1 VTSGNTSGGIPIVT
15 VVTAAIDVA
24 RSRSERVFVVGGMV
38 RDLVMGRQIGDFDL
52 DLVVEGDGIAFAREL
67 RERLA
72 CSIREHQ
79 PFLTAKLLTVEIVS
93 SSQEGALLTEVDV
106 ASARR
111 ETYERPGA
119 LPTVTAASIE
129 EDLWRRDFSANAIA
143 IPLERYQ
150 ALMSGEASI
159 EHIANDLTDPCGGW
173 SDIQGATLRI
183 LHPKSFVD
191 DPTRLF
197 RAARY
202 LSRLSFH
209 FDMTTLAGF
218 VEAVKGGALT
228 TLSPRRVWN
237 EVLVA
242 LDEETPSE
250 VIQEFTQRGLFGQ
263 LPVVSAGDP
272 LWLLEALERLEAI
285 RAHIGSEMFQ
295 QAGRVLLVANMLR
308 DGREDVVRAVH
319 ESNKMIQRAGA
330 VLLAVNSPEA
340 LRMIPDVAA
349 AYCLHGGAELQRLL
363 EACLR
368 EVRQ

>member
-1 VTSGNTSGGIPIVT
+1 MTSGSTNSGIPVAK
-15 VVTAAIDVA
+15 VVESAVDIAE
-24 RSRSERVFVVGGMV
+24 RRGERVFVVGGMV
-38 RDLVMGRQIGDFDL
+38 RDLVMERPLGDFDL
-52 DLVVEGDGIAFAREL
+52 DLVVEGDGISFAREL
-67 RERLA
+67 GECLA
-72 CSIREHQ
+72 FSVREHQ
-79 PFLTAKLLTVEIVS
+79 TFLTAKLLASGETPLD
-93 SSQEGALLTEVDV
+93 QRGALLTEVDV

-119 LPTVTAASIE
+119 LPTVSAASID

-143 IPLERYQ
+143 IPLKRYHTLVVG
-150 ALMSGEASI
+150 ATSI
-159 EHIANDLTDPCGGW
+159 GGIAKDLTDPCGGRT
-173 SDIQGATLRI
+173 DIQSATLRI
-183 LHPKSFVD
+183 LHPKSFID

-197 RAARY
+197 RAVRY

-218 VEAVKGGALT
+218 VEAVKGGALS

-242 LDEETPSE
+242 LDEATPSE

-263 LPVVSAGDP
+263 LPVVSAADP

-319 ESNKMIQRAGA
+319 ESNKVIQRAGV
-330 VLLAVNSPEA
+330 VLLAVKSPEA

-349 AYCLHGGAELQRLL
+349 AYCVHGGEELQRLL

-368 EVRQ
+368 EVRK

>member
-1 VTSGNTSGGIPIVT
+1 MTSGSTNTGIPITT
-15 VVTAAIDVA
+15 VIASAIDIA
-24 RSRSERVFVVGGMV
+24 RRRGERVFVVGGMV
-38 RDLVMGRQIGDFDL
+38 RDLVMERQLGDFDL
-52 DLVVEGDGIAFAREL
+52 DLVVEGDGISFAQDLGEL
-67 RERLA
+67 LA
-72 CSIREHQ
+72 CPVREHQ
-79 PFLTAKLLTVEIVS
+79 PFLTAKLLASDGTS
-93 SSQEGALLTEVDV
+93 SNEPGPLLTEVDV

-119 LPTVTAASIE
+119 LPTVSAASID

-143 IPLERYQ
+143 IPLEQYQ
-150 ALMSGEASI
+150 ALVAGATSISG
-159 EHIANDLTDPCGGW
+159 IARHLTDPCGGRA
-173 SDIQGATLRI
+173 DIQSATLRI
-183 LHPKSFVD
+183 LHPKSFID

-197 RAARY
+197 RAVRY

-263 LPVVSAGDP
+263 LPVVVAGNP

-285 RAHIGSEMFQ
+285 RAHIGPEMFQ

-319 ESNKMIQRAGA
+319 ESNKTIQRAGA
-330 VLLAVNSPEA
+330 VLLALKSPEA

-349 AYCLHGGAELQRLL
+349 AYCVHGGAELQRLL

-368 EVRQ
+368 EVRK

>member
-1 VTSGNTSGGIPIVT
+1 MTSGSTNNGIPIAT
-15 VVTAAIDVA
+15 VVASAIDIA
-24 RSRSERVFVVGGMV
+24 DRRCERVFVVGGMV
-38 RDLVMGRQIGDFDL
+38 RDLVMERPLGDFDL
-52 DLVVEGDGIAFAREL
+52 DLVVEGDGISFACEL
-67 RERLA
+67 GERLA
-72 CSIREHQ
+72 CSVREHQ
-79 PFLTAKLLTVEIVS
+79 PFLTAKLLAGAGNAS
-93 SSQEGALLTEVDV
+93 DQQGALLTEVDV

-111 ETYERPGA
+111 EIYDRPGA
-119 LPTVTAASIE
+119 LPTVSAASID

-143 IPLERYQ
+143 IPLERYH
-150 ALMSGEASI
+150 ALVTGAISI
-159 EHIANDLTDPCGGW
+159 GDITKELTDPCGGRA
-173 SDIQGATLRI
+173 DIQSATLRI
-183 LHPKSFVD
+183 LHPKSFID

-197 RAARY
+197 RAVRY

-250 VIQEFTQRGLFGQ
+250 VVQEFTQRGLFGQ
-263 LPVVSAGDP
+263 LPVVSAADP
-272 LWLLEALERLEAI
+272 FWLLEALERLEAI

-319 ESNKMIQRAGA
+319 ESNKSIQRAGA
-330 VLLAVNSPEA
+330 VLLAAKSPEA

-349 AYCLHGGAELQRLL
+349 AYCVHGGEELQRLL

>member
-1 VTSGNTSGGIPIVT
+1 MTSGTTNSGIPITT
-15 VVTAAIDVA
+15 VVEAAVDIA
-24 RSRSERVFVVGGMV
+24 EHRAERVFVVGGMV
-38 RDLVMGRQIGDFDL
+38 RDLVMERPLGDFDL
-52 DLVVEGDGIAFAREL
+52 DLVVEGDGISFARDLGEHL
-67 RERLA
+67 V
-72 CSIREHQ
+72 CSVREHQ
-79 PFLTAKLLTVEIVS
+79 PFLTAKLLASGGTLS
-93 SSQEGALLTEVDV
+93 KQQGALLTEVDV

-119 LPTVTAASIE
+119 LPTVSAASID

-143 IPLERYQ
+143 IPLKRYH
-150 ALMSGEASI
+150 ALVVGATSI
-159 EHIANDLTDPCGGW
+159 GGILKDLTDPCGGRT
-173 SDIQGATLRI
+173 DIQSATLRS
-183 LHPKSFVD
+183 LHPRSFID

-197 RAARY
+197 RAVRY

-242 LDEETPSE
+242 LDEATPSE
-250 VIQEFTQRGLFGQ
+250 VIQEFAQRGLFGQ
-263 LPVVSAGDP
+263 LPVVSAADP

-319 ESNKMIQRAGA
+319 ESNKVIQRAGA
-330 VLLAVNSPEA
+330 VLLAVKSPEA

-349 AYCLHGGAELQRLL
+349 AYCVHGGDELRRLL

-368 EVRQ
+368 EVRK